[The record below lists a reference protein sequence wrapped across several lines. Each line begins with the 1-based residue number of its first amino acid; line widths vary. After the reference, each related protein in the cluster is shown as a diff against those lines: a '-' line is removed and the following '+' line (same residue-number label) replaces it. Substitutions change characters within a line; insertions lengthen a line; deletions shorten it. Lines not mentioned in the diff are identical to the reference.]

1 MSLRTTPIALLL
13 AFSFAC
19 GAEVRAQQAAP
30 RPLTLKDAVALA
42 LKNNVNVLTAR
53 TQMNEAEGTRE
64 RRLAVLLPHAS
75 GDTQAVLE
83 KNNLTILGLSV
94 PGIPPTVGPFAY
106 YDFRVSAQ
114 QSVVDREAYHNWKA
128 SAQQEQATQL
138 DYQDTRDLVVRQTAG
153 LYLDAETAA
162 AEIEAAQSRVMTSQA
177 LEKLARDEHDQGL
190 ATAIDVVRSQV
201 QLARDQQDLLVA
213 QNNYQTSLLVLARF
227 LGLGPGTPLELSE
240 RLEFRHIA
248 VPDIEQALPAALA
261 ARDDYRALLS
271 ERQSLIEQEKASH
284 ARYFPTLSVNGN
296 YGAAGRN
303 FGMMP
308 SSGLIEGTLSVTLFD
323 RDRTGEK
330 KEIQSRADRLDSQ
343 IDDLSRGIEQDLR
356 KTVLDLNSTEQQ
368 VNVTGV
374 ALELAQRELALAE
387 DRFRNGITDNIEVI
401 TAQAALTA
409 AQDDHIMAIAQHED
423 ARAALARA
431 LGATEKNYQTYL
443 GQSDPAGSASIPE
456 KVKVP

>member
-1 MSLRTTPIALLL
+1 MRFRPAPAALLL

-19 GAEVRAQQAAP
+19 GARLRAQQQAP
-30 RPLTLKDAVALA
+30 RRLTLKDAIALA
-42 LKNNVNVLTAR
+42 LKNNLSVLTAR
-53 TQMNEAEGTRE
+53 TQVSEAEGTRE

-83 KNNLTILGLSV
+83 KNNLTILGLSA
-94 PGIPPTVGPFAY
+94 PGIPPTVGPFVY

-128 SAQQEQATQL
+128 SSQQEQATQL
-138 DYQDTRDLVVRQTAG
+138 DYQDTRDLVIRQTAG
-153 LYLDAETAA
+153 FYLDAETTA
-162 AEIEAAQSRVMTSQA
+162 AEIEAAQSRVVTSQA
-177 LEKLARDEHDQGL
+177 LEKLAQDEHDQGL

-201 QLARDQQDLLVA
+201 QLARDQQDLLIA
-213 QNNYQTSLLVLARF
+213 QNNCQTSLLAMARF
-227 LGLGPGTPLELSE
+227 LGLSPGITLDLSE
-240 RLEFRHIA
+240 KLGFRHID

-261 ARDDYRALLS
+261 ARDDYRALFS

-284 ARYFPTLSVNGN
+284 ARYFPTLSLNGN

-303 FGMMP
+303 LGMMP
-308 SSGLIEGTLSVTLFD
+308 SSGVIEGTLSVTIFD

-330 KEIQSRADRLDSQ
+330 KEIQSRQERLDSQ
-343 IDDLSRGIEQDLR
+343 IDDLSRSIEQDLR
-356 KTVLDLNSTEQQ
+356 KAVLDLNSTEQQ
-368 VNVTGV
+368 VHVTQA
-374 ALELAQRELALAE
+374 ALDLAQRELTLAE
-387 DRFRNGITDNIEVI
+387 DRFRNGVTDNIEVI
-401 TAQAALTA
+401 TAQAALTT

-431 LGATEKNYQTYL
+431 LGGTEKNYQSYF
-443 GQSDPAGSASIPE
+443 GQPDPADSANIPK